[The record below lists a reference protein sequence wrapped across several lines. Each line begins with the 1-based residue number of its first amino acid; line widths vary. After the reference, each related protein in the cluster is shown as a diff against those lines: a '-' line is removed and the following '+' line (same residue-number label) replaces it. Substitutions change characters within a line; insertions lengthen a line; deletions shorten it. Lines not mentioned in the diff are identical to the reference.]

1 MVRSGDMDDRLSLRQ
16 RLGSRLRSLRQERGW
31 SIEEACLRIGCSRS
45 YYYKIEAGQADC
57 SIEMLAT
64 LAREFR
70 LDVVDLFTFPGAG
83 LRHSIYDL
91 LRTASE
97 PVLLRTKLF
106 ALEEL
111 ERTPKA
117 LSSIPQDEPQPSAP
131 HRRKRAAP

>member
-1 MVRSGDMDDRLSLRQ
+1 MLRSDDMDDRLSLRQ

-70 LDVVDLFTFPGAG
+70 LDVVDLFTFPDAA
-83 LRHSIYDL
+83 LRHSIYDV
-91 LRTASE
+91 LRTAPE

-106 ALEEL
+106 VLEEL
-111 ERTPKA
+111 EGVSKA
-117 LSSIPQDEPQPSAP
+117 VPSTTHGEPQPGAA
-131 HRRKRAAP
+131 HRRKRAAR

>member
-1 MVRSGDMDDRLSLRQ
+1 MVRSDDMDDRLSLRQ

-45 YYYKIEAGQADC
+45 YYYQIEAGQADC

-70 LDVVDLFTFPGAG
+70 LDVVDLFTFPDAA
-83 LRHSIYDL
+83 LRHGIYDL

-106 ALEEL
+106 VLEEL
-111 ERTPKA
+111 DETPKA
-117 LSSIPQDEPQPSAP
+117 LPTTQDEPHPAAT
-131 HRRKRAAP
+131 HRRKRAAR

>member
-1 MVRSGDMDDRLSLRQ
+1 MVRSVDMDDRLSLRQ
-16 RLGSRLRSLRQERGW
+16 RLGSRLQSLRQERGW

-57 SIEMLAT
+57 SIEMLAK

-70 LDVVDLFTFPGAG
+70 LDVVDLFTFPGAA
-83 LRHSIYDL
+83 LRHGIYDL

-106 ALEEL
+106 VLEEL
-111 ERTPKA
+111 DRAPKA
-117 LSSIPQDEPQPSAP
+117 LPSASQDDP
-131 HRRKRAAP
+131 HPGATHRRKRAVR